1 MEKWTKAQK
10 KAIES
15 KGSILVTAS
24 AGTGKTAVLTE
35 KVASLFL
42 NEGITMNQ
50 LLVMT
55 FSSAAAEEMKTRISN
70 KLSELAKD
78 KTQKLNKRRFLFSQ
92 IRLLHTANIKT
103 IHAFCNDIIK
113 KYYYEVG
120 LNPNIEVGNTFD
132 IAILKRKAITKV
144 LEEEFKKNEEVF
156 TELLEYFDNSE
167 TIEDIFINSY
177 EKIYNNIDPKAWLEE
192 AVKMYDIDN
201 KNMPSYMKE
210 KLIKD
215 FSLAKSYIQNALF
228 EIDAT
233 DDSKLDKA
241 KKVVEDDVNILNK
254 IIISLENEDINT
266 FSYGILDKFGTTIRF
281 PNNYSDIKEL
291 RNKGKDIIDSYKK
304 TNFNIPKQLERIKY
318 MHHIAKKF
326 AEIILLFDEEYSKLK
341 RQDNIIDFSDMEK
354 YANKILDNPSISI
367 LYKNTFKYVFV
378 DEYQDTS
385 PIQESIIK
393 KISGINNLF
402 CVGDQKQSIY
412 RFRSSEPS
420 LFIDRDKAYKEKLLP
435 GQVIALNNNFRSSK
449 NILDCANDVFFNISK
464 QSNEI
469 TYDNDAALIHGRED
483 EKDIKPV
490 EIKLI
495 SDKLKDEF
503 ELISSDE
510 IEVFNIVNIIN
521 TKMKEKIYDF
531 ELKDYRDIK
540 YSDIVILCRKLTGI
554 SDYFVKIF
562 TDNKIPFIIEK
573 SGGLLNTTE
582 IQNLMNILELS
593 NNIDNDLAIIAFIH
607 EGFLSFN
614 DDDLISIRKED
625 YDKSLSENIKAL
637 SKKDSDLG
645 IKCKKFLDFFK
656 AIKQKERYLGVN
668 ETINYII
675 SSINYID
682 YYAISQNGKQ
692 KVANIKLFQQYA
704 FNYDQ
709 KHNDKIFGFVNY
721 VNELKNTQIIID
733 EAKVN
738 YDENS
743 VRITTIHKSKGLEYP
758 IVILPFMGKAFSS
771 IDKRI
776 NVNVERDLGL
786 GFKYFNLS
794 KEEKGKTFIRTLI
807 DDTITEKSKEEE
819 MRLLYVAMTRAKEEL
834 IIQGNMSGTK
844 TRSSLLDASC
854 MLDWVMSTIINE
866 NTENIFE
873 DDSTSSKLEG
883 NWKIN
888 IVEKDDIKNYVDKKI
903 EPVDNNSFLSRYAL
917 PFITKEEEQIQLID
931 RNIPT
936 AISASKILQEED
948 NPFKE
953 PLFKSKNK
961 SANIGT
967 ATHDF
972 LKYVNFKEDLSYF
985 GLLEQKDEMIE
996 KALIKK
1002 EDADLIDFMKLEK
1015 FFESDEA
1022 KMIIDSDEIQRERSI
1037 SVMENADNVGFYSM
1051 NTKKILVRCI
1061 IDLMFKKDGKW
1072 YLADYKTDKIKDET
1086 DDDELTSKIL
1096 SHRTQLA
1103 FYEKAIKDIYGITI
1117 EDIYIVFL
1125 DIGKAFKIFKYE

>member
-531 ELKDYRDIK
+531 ELKDYRDVK

-903 EPVDNNSFLSRYAL
+903 EPVDNKAFLSRYAL

-1072 YLADYKTDKIKDET
+1072 YLVDYKTDKIKDET

>member
-1 MEKWTKAQK
+1 MEKWTTAQK

-78 KTQKLNKRRFLFSQ
+78 KSIKLNKRRFLFSQ

-132 IAILKRKAITKV
+132 IAILKRKAISKV
-144 LEEEFKKNEEVF
+144 LEQEYKKNEKAF
-156 TELLEYFDNSE
+156 MELLEYFDNSE
-167 TIEDIFINSY
+167 PVEDIFINSY
-177 EKIYNNIDPKAWLEE
+177 EKIYNNINPKEWLKN
-192 AVKMYDIDN
+192 ASNMYDVVDT
-201 KNMPSYMKE
+201 KLPHYMKE

-215 FSLAKSYIQNALF
+215 FSLARSYIQNALF
-228 EIDAT
+228 EIDAI
-233 DDSKLDKA
+233 DDAKLDKA
-241 KKVVEDDVNILNK
+241 KKTIEDDISIINK
-254 IIISLENEDINT
+254 ILTSLNNEDINT
-266 FSYGILDKFGTTIRF
+266 FSYGILDNFGTTIRF
-281 PNNYSDIKEL
+281 PSQYSDIKEL
-291 RNKGKDIIDSYKK
+291 RNKGKDIVDSYKK
-304 TNFNIPKQLERIKY
+304 TKFDITAQLKRIKF
-318 MHHIAKKF
+318 MHHIVEKF
-326 AEIILLFDEEYSKLK
+326 SEIIELFNEEYSRLK
-341 RQDNIIDFSDMEK
+341 KAENIIDFSDMEK

-385 PIQESIIK
+385 PIQEAIIK

-420 LFIDRDKAYKEKLLP
+420 LFMDRDKAYKEKLLP

-469 TYDNDAALIHGRED
+469 TYDNEAALIHGRD
-483 EKDIKPV
+483 DNKDIKPV

-495 SDKLKDEF
+495 PDKLKDEF
-503 ELISSDE
+503 EMISSDE
-510 IEVFNIVNIIN
+510 IEVFNIIDIIN
-521 TKMKEKIYDF
+521 EKMKNKIYDH
-531 ELKDYRDIK
+531 EIKDYRDVK
-540 YSDIVILCRKLTGI
+540 YSDIVILCRKLPGI

-573 SGGLLNTTE
+573 SGGLLNTLE
-582 IQNLMNILELS
+582 VQNLMNILELS
-593 NNIDNDLAIIAFIH
+593 NNIDNDLAIISFIH
-607 EGFLSFN
+607 EGFLNFN
-614 DDDLISIRKED
+614 DDDLIYIRKEN
-625 YDKSLSENIKAL
+625 YDNSLSENIKTI
-637 SKKDSDLG
+637 SENSSDLG

-656 AIKQKERYLGVN
+656 SIKQKERYLGVN
-668 ETINYII
+668 DIINHIISQINYV
-675 SSINYID
+675 D

-692 KVANIKLFQQYA
+692 RVANIKLFQQYA

-709 KHNDKIFGFVNY
+709 KHNDKIFGFINY

-743 VRITTIHKSKGLEYP
+743 IRITTIHKSKGLEYP

-776 NVNVERDLGL
+776 NINVERDLGL
-786 GFKYFNLS
+786 GFKYFNLE

-807 DDTITEKSKEEE
+807 DNTISEKSKEEE

-854 MLDWVMSTIINE
+854 MFDWIMSTIIDE
-866 NTENIFE
+866 KAEDIFE
-873 DDSTSSKLEG
+873 SDKTSSKLNG
-883 NWKIN
+883 NWKIDIIQKEN
-888 IVEKDDIKNYVDKKI
+888 IEDYVDKKI
-903 EPVDNNSFLSRYAL
+903 EPVDNTSFLSRYAL
-917 PFITKEEEQIQLID
+917 PFISKEEENIQLID

-936 AISASKILQEED
+936 AISASKILKEED

-953 PLFKSKNK
+953 PLFISRKK

-967 ATHDF
+967 ITHDF
-972 LKYVNFKEDLSYF
+972 LKYVDFKGDLSYF
-985 GLLEQKDEMIE
+985 GLLEQKDDMVE
-996 KALIKK
+996 KSLIKK
-1002 EDADLIDFMKLEK
+1002 EDADLIDFIKLEK
-1015 FFESDEA
+1015 FFETKEA
-1022 KMIIDSDEIQRERSI
+1022 KMIIEADELQRERNI
-1037 SVMENADNVGFYSM
+1037 SVIENADNVGFYSM
-1051 NTKKILVRCI
+1051 NTKKILIRCI
-1061 IDLMFKKDGKW
+1061 LDLMFKKDGKW
-1072 YLADYKTDKIKDET
+1072 YLVDYKTDKINDET
-1086 DDDELTSKIL
+1086 DDNELTSKIL
-1096 SHRTQLA
+1096 FHRTQLA
-1103 FYEKAIKDIYGITI
+1103 LYEKAIKEIYGITV

-1125 DIGKAFKIFKYE
+1125 DIGKAFKIFKYD

>member
-144 LEEEFKKNEEVF
+144 LGEEFKKNEEVF

-177 EKIYNNIDPKAWLEE
+177 EKVYNNIEPKTWLEE
-192 AVKMYDIDN
+192 AVKMYDIDD
-201 KNMPSYMKE
+201 KNIPSYMKE

-233 DDSKLDKA
+233 DDPKLDKA

-266 FSYGILDKFGTTIRF
+266 FSYGILDKFGATIRF
-281 PNNYSDIKEL
+281 PNNYADIKEL

-385 PIQESIIK
+385 PIQEAIIK
-393 KISGINNLF
+393 KISGVNNLF

-469 TYDNDAALIHGRED
+469 IYDSDAALIHGRED

-531 ELKDYRDIK
+531 ELKDYRDVK

-637 SKKDSDLG
+637 SEKDSDLG

-668 ETINYII
+668 EIINYII

-807 DDTITEKSKEEE
+807 DDTIAEKSKEEE

-873 DDSTSSKLEG
+873 DNSTSSKLEG

-888 IVEKDDIKNYVDKKI
+888 IVENDDIKNYIDKKI
-903 EPVDNNSFLSRYAL
+903 EPVDNKAFLSRYAL

-953 PLFKSKNK
+953 PLFRSKNK

-996 KALIKK
+996 KALLKK

-1022 KMIIDSDEIQRERSI
+1022 KMIIEADEIQKERSI

-1072 YLADYKTDKIKDET
+1072 YLVDYKTDKIKDET

>member
-531 ELKDYRDIK
+531 ELKDYRDVK

-903 EPVDNNSFLSRYAL
+903 EPVDNKAFLSRYAL

-1022 KMIIDSDEIQRERSI
+1022 KMIIDSDEIQRERNI

-1072 YLADYKTDKIKDET
+1072 YLVDYKTDKIKDET